1 MADLII
7 KPSDGNS
14 LVLQDEGGDAALTVN
29 ASGNVQAATTLG
41 VTGNATLSGT
51 ANALG
56 TVTSGNLSSEDIVM
70 PRFKQLDRFYYG
82 TSTSDGS
89 AQVAD
94 LNISG
99 TNKCGPFTPEHN
111 DDIFII
117 QWTMNIWA
125 NQGYMGWGVQMSV
138 NSDMS
143 SPTNIYRKGR
153 HTHGSLSTT
162 ALGSASDH
170 MHYANA
176 DGNVSKTA
184 SEISATVG
192 TAYYFRM
199 IGMIH
204 TSSTDCVFGENASDA
219 VGSQGVHML
228 VQRWSI
234 V

>member
-1 MADLII
+1 MADFII
-7 KPSDGNS
+7 KS
-14 LVLQDEGGDAALTVN
+14 AA
-29 ASGNVQAATTLG
+29 G
-41 VTGNATLSGT
+41 TGNNTLIQGADASPAITIAETGTTTFAENVTMSGT

-56 TVTSGNLSSEDIVM
+56 TVTSGNLSNEDIVM
-70 PRFKQLDRFYYG
+70 PRFKQLDRFYYA
-82 TSTSDGS
+82 TKTSDAGTGS
-89 AQVAD
+89 NTDSA

-117 QWTMNIWA
+117 QWTMNILA
-125 NQGYMGWGVQMSV
+125 NTGYMGWGFQMSV

-143 SPTNIYRKGR
+143 SPTNVYRKGR

-162 ALGSASDH
+162 SLGSASDH

-184 SEISATVG
+184 SELSATVG

-199 IGMIH
+199 IGMVH
-204 TSSTDCVFGENASDA
+204 GDSTDCTFGETATDHA
-219 VGSQGVHML
+219 GSEGIHMT